1 MGTVTIRNLDDGVVE
16 RLKARAKLNNR
27 SLESELRQMLTHAS
41 ANEVTFDRQAIAA
54 RITALSLGAQNDDNN
69 GPVPLRASRAR

>member
-1 MGTVTIRNLDDGVVE
+1 
-16 RLKARAKLNNR
+16 
-27 SLESELRQMLTHAS
+27 
-41 ANEVTFDRQAIAA
+41 VTFDRQAIAA